1 MKRFIPKS
9 IRLNYKLSSRFL
21 RDLVKGNMSKFA
33 KPDRIQTRYNGMV
46 ETQQP
51 IHNTPFVENKIHN
64 IKLATKEIGIL
75 QIHPGEIFSFWKAIG
90 KPSKRK
96 GYKSGRNLINGQLT
110 EDIGGGLCQLAGIIY
125 HTSLKAGLEIVE
137 RHSHSVDIY
146 DEDQRYTP
154 LGADAAVVYG
164 YKDLRIKN
172 SRGFLVKYSFIVKDD
187 SVSCRVFLED
197 NVMPNRVEFKRIN
210 GGANEMV
217 ATIVTDFEGNQYE
230 VGVSEYPKGY

>member
-9 IRLNYKLSSRFL
+9 IRLNYKLSSRFIN
-21 RDLVKGNMSKFA
+21 DLVKGNLSKFA
-33 KPDRIQTRYNGMV
+33 KSDRKQIRYNGMI

-51 IHNTPFVENKIHN
+51 IYETHLVENKIHN
-64 IKLATKEIGIL
+64 LKIATKEIGLL
-75 QIHPGEIFSFWKAIG
+75 QVHPGEIFSFWKAVG
-90 KPSKRK
+90 KPSKGK
-96 GYKSGRNLINGQLT
+96 GYKTGRNLINSQLT
-110 EDIGGGLCQLAGIIY
+110 EDTGGGLCQLAGIIY

-172 SRGFLVKYSFIVKDD
+172 PRGFLVKYSFIVKSDNI
-187 SVSCRVFLED
+187 SCRVFLED
-197 NVMPNRVEFKRIN
+197 NVMQNKVEFKRVN
-210 GGANEMV
+210 GGTKEMV
-217 ATIVTDFEGNQYE
+217 ATIVTDFEGNRYE
-230 VGVSEYPKGY
+230 VGVSEYPKKD